1 MNRYINRSHK
11 NRGCSSEAEIVGVCG
26 DFGYRTKQQVHDDIK
41 QGKWTYWSTA
51 PGVPDALV
59 QARGE
64 GPNRYIQTEAD
75 GKAKNN
81 LVNLP
86 DC

>member
-1 MNRYINRSHK
+1 MNRYINHSRK
-11 NRGCSSEAEIVGVCG
+11 NSDCSREAEIIGVCG
-26 DFGYRTKQQVHDDIK
+26 DFGYLTKQQVHDDIK
-41 QGKWTYWSTA
+41 LGNWVYWSTA
-51 PGVPDALV
+51 PGVSDALV
-59 QARGE
+59 HARGE

-75 GKAKNN
+75 GKAANN